1 MKLPQLG
8 LNLKDVRRR
17 RFPADNLAAF
27 AIRIGVSRATL
38 QKMEQGDL
46 SVSMEKYYRAAKL
59 LGLERDFE
67 QLLQMPRSL
76 FDD

>member
-1 MKLPQLG
+1 MKLSQLG
-8 LNLKDVRRR
+8 SNLKDSRKR
-17 RFPADNLAAF
+17 RFPADNLATF

-46 SVSMEKYYRAAKL
+46 SVATEKYYQAAKL
-59 LGLERDFE
+59 LGMEQQFE
-67 QLLQMPRSL
+67 GLLQMPRSL